1 MPACSLHTS
10 MLSDKHEG
18 ELTVIVGFGAEG
30 VGLCVDALHTL
41 ADDLDV
47 GLQQTVLLQQVVDAH
62 QVLAVVFRLQAHLQ
76 HTQTR
81 DVIRGLP

>member
-1 MPACSLHTS
+1 MS
-10 MLSDKHEG
+10 SDKHERG
-18 ELTVIVGFGAEG
+18 LTVIVGFGAEG

-62 QVLAVVFRLQAHLQ
+62 QVLPVVLRLKPHLQ
-76 HTQTR
+76 VPQQ
-81 DVIRGLP
+81 